1 MLLRKPSLQ
10 TRPLPLWSALIGLL
24 ARLRRRK
31 VPVLLQ
37 LSMVECGA
45 ACLAMILGYHGRKT
59 SVAECRERC
68 VPGRD
73 GVNAQIIARAARGF
87 GLRVRA
93 YATRSSSFAN
103 AELPVII
110 HWNFNH
116 FVVLER
122 WSEREAVIV
131 DPACGR
137 RRIPSA
143 EFDRS
148 FTGVVLACAPGEQ
161 FQSAGQRRRRPWRTF
176 AGYLL
181 ESPGLLGQIVLASL
195 LLQAVGFGLPAI
207 TKLLF
212 DHALAPQAADAA
224 SRILLGL
231 VLITLIKF
239 VVQGMRA
246 MLLLQFQQRCDRQM
260 MQRFFRHLLAL
271 PLPFF
276 EQRTHGDLLMRLGSN
291 SVVREIVTGQ
301 TLSLVLDGLMIVVYL
316 AVLLAYSPVFALV
329 VVGIGLA
336 QACLLMAT
344 RGRVQQQVEN
354 DILAQT
360 AAQGYLVE
368 ALNGIGT
375 IKATGAEATV
385 FAHWQNLFYA
395 QLNASLRRSRLAAL
409 IDSALAALQLLT
421 PLALIWLGLRSV
433 QQGELSMGGMLA
445 LNAIATLALAPLNA
459 LIGQGQR
466 FQVVATYLDRLF
478 DVFDARPEQSAAAE
492 PLRPTLSGGIELS
505 QVSFGYDGHSQPV
518 LSDISLQIAP
528 GQKVAI
534 VGQTGSGKST
544 LAKLMLGLYQPTRG
558 QVRFDGVPLEQC
570 DYSHVRSQCGVVMQD
585 SFLFSGSIRQNIAL
599 GQAGLGL
606 EQIAGAARTA
616 GIHDDIARMPLGYET
631 CVAEGS
637 TNISGGQR
645 QRLALARA
653 LARRP
658 AMLLL
663 DEGTSHLDTVTEQL
677 VEANLAALNCTRIVI
692 AHRLSTIRDAD
703 VILVLDQG
711 RLVEQGSHDDLV
723 ERDGHYAALLRVQIE
738 PALD

>member
-24 ARLRRRK
+24 ARLRRRN

-68 VPGRD
+68 TPGRD
-73 GVNAQIIARAARGF
+73 GVNAQSIARAARGF

-93 YATRSSSFAN
+93 YATRSASFAN

-143 EFDRS
+143 EFDQS

-161 FQSAGQRRRRPWRTF
+161 FQSAVQRRRRPWRTF

-195 LLQAVGFGLPAI
+195 LLQVVGFGLPAI
-207 TKLLF
+207 TKVLF
-212 DHALAPQAADAA
+212 DRALAPVAADAG

-231 VLITLIKF
+231 VLITVIKF

-271 PLPFF
+271 PLTFF

-316 AVLLAYSPVFALV
+316 AVLLAYSPLFALV
-329 VVGIGLA
+329 VVGIGLT
-336 QACLLMAT
+336 QAGLLMAT

-375 IKATGAEATV
+375 IKATGAEQTV
-385 FAHWQNLFYA
+385 FSHWQNLFYA

-445 LNAIATLALAPLNA
+445 LNAIATLALADQGVER
-459 LIGQGQR
+459 GQGQR

-492 PLRPTLSGGIELS
+492 PLKPTLSGGIELS
-505 QVSFGYDGHSQPV
+505 QVSFGYDGSQPV

-558 QVRFDGVPLEQC
+558 QIRFDGVPLEQC

-585 SFLFSGSIRQNIAL
+585 SFLFSGSIRHNIDL

-606 EQIAGAARTA
+606 EQIAGAARMA
-616 GIHDDIARMPLGYET
+616 GIHDEIARMPLGYET

-658 AMLLL
+658 ALLLL
-663 DEGTSHLDTVTEQL
+663 DEGTSHLDTITEQT

-711 RLVEQGSHDDLV
+711 RLVEQGNHDDLLA
-723 ERDGHYAALLRVQIE
+723 RDGHYAALLRVQIE